1 MAAPIENRGGDE
13 AGAFNEEE
21 VDCEPWRFN
30 GAFVEGMKL
39 EAEAGAFNEDAAYSE
54 IVAILDTV
62 ANPVNQQDRPKRL
75 RANPNP
81 PNQQAS
87 ANSSAVTD
95 SSATADPTAVAANPA
110 KVRRLT
116 QQQSWQHSKDSPGG
130 QSLDN
135 QTRQL
140 RPWDN
145 WTLSRLLSL
154 GKPVCI
160 ERRKML
166 RMLERLE
173 RVRLSA
179 QWRQERV
186 QESAERQCDNEQ
198 TQDVSEF
205 SL

>member
-1 MAAPIENRGGDE
+1 MVPRIE
-13 AGAFNEEE
+13 F
-21 VDCEPWRFN
+21 
-30 GAFVEGMKL
+30 
-39 EAEAGAFNEDAAYSE
+39 Y
-54 IVAILDTV
+54 
-62 ANPVNQQDRPKRL
+62 RPKRL
-75 RANPNP
+75 RPNPNP
-81 PNQQAS
+81 P
-87 ANSSAVTD
+87 NSSAVTD
-95 SSATADPTAVAANPA
+95 SSATVDPTAVAANPA
-110 KVRRLT
+110 KVRRL
-116 QQQSWQHSKDSPGG
+116 QQQLSWQHSKTR

-135 QTRQL
+135 QTRQP

-154 GKPVCI
+154 GTPVCI

-173 RVRLSA
+173 RVRLSE

-205 SL
+205 SFGCHYADRDVAPQQIGNQALQLQH